1 MKTMFKILA
10 MYVLIALLIILSFSN
25 DVRIGISF
33 IILAVLFSRTYFL
46 KTFVPYCLNWIKSV
60 SNDDAL
66 ISHIKSKNT
75 HNYVN
80 ILGSFYIK
88 YQNADNPIH
97 QVINKLSWISLIFLP
112 VYLLTQFSIYKQL
125 KKKGG

>member
-88 YQNADNPIH
+88 YH
-97 QVINKLSWISLIFLP
+97 
-112 VYLLTQFSIYKQL
+112 LLFAL
-125 KKKGG
+125 NL

>member
-33 IILAVLFSRTYFL
+33 MILAVLFSRTYFL

-60 SNDDAL
+60 SNDDAF

-112 VYLLTQFSIYKQL
+112 VYLLTQFALNRQV
-125 KKKGG
+125 KKNN